1 MLTKGRKSVE
11 PMAAR
16 VHPEDICSAHH
27 LVTQSEWSDRSLLET
42 VSGKV
47 LSALTQSEIEKSV

>member
-1 MLTKGRKSVE
+1 
-11 PMAAR
+11 MAAR
-16 VHPEDICSAHH
+16 VHLKDICSVHH
-27 LVTQSEWSDRSLLET
+27 LVTRSEWSDRSLLET